1 MQLNSRI
8 AASSVL
14 GSTVVA
20 GLVVGILISPAQSRL
35 AAWDDIS
42 DYDGTKCAAE
52 QIYNATDGT
61 CDSNIVATDP
71 NAFDDIS
78 NFDGTSCKAEQIY
91 NATDGQCAT
100 TAVTNDPQAPLDP
113 NSVGTSDP
121 GKDCSETQLFTVTDM
136 KCVPDLDTNDP
147 QDVPAPEGENP
158 TMYTVPKA
166 TDVPNCASGTDP
178 LSVCS

>member
-1 MQLNSRI
+1 MYPGSRI
-8 AASSVL
+8 AASSILGFTVAAVL
-14 GSTVVA
+14 AGGIAVST
-20 GLVVGILISPAQSRL
+20 SPSQHWA
-35 AAWDDIS
+35 DYIS

-78 NFDGTSCKAEQIY
+78 DFDGTSCKAEQIY

-121 GKDCSETQLFTVTDM
+121 GKDCAETQLFSVTDM

-158 TMYTVPKA
+158 TLYTVPKA

>member
-1 MQLNSRI
+1 MYPGSRI
-8 AASSVL
+8 AASSILGFTVAAVL
-14 GSTVVA
+14 AGGIAVST
-20 GLVVGILISPAQSRL
+20 SPSQHWA
-35 AAWDDIS
+35 DDIS

-78 NFDGTSCKAEQIY
+78 DFDGTSCKAEQIY

-121 GKDCSETQLFTVTDM
+121 GKDCAETQLFSVPDM

-158 TMYTVPKA
+158 TLYTVPKA